1 MTRNSL
7 SLLALAASLTF
18 VSTAQAA
25 DTVGINAAIRN
36 KVVMRAATDPAPRA
50 AVLKARVS
58 LGDQV
63 LTANA
68 SMLQI
73 LLLDRSNFTVGSNA
87 RVTIDRFVYDPQ
99 RSASAVGASV
109 AKGAFRFISG
119 KSVKNMPG
127 KTAITT
133 PVASIGVRGTMF
145 EGAVGP
151 DAVRIAGREAGAAG
165 GRVDPETAT
174 LIVLR
179 GPGATA
185 TEPGGAIDVT
195 ANGEIVPLD
204 KPGMALFVPGPNQK
218 AIGPFS
224 LSDSGLLALH
234 DLLRT
239 TPDSRDALAR
249 FDAEGNPIVDRTLEN
264 IPVSQIIDITD
275 GQ

>member
-1 MTRNSL
+1 MTRN
-7 SLLALAASLTF
+7 AFPILAAASILAIIGP
-18 VSTAQAA
+18 VDAA
-25 DTVGINAAIRN
+25 STVGINAAIRN
-36 KVVMRAATDPAPRA
+36 KVAMRAATDAAAHP

-63 LTANA
+63 QTANA

-119 KSVKNMPG
+119 KSIHNMPG
-127 KTAITT
+127 QTAITT
-133 PVASIGVRGTMF
+133 PVASIGVRGTIF

-151 DAVRIAGREAGAAG
+151 DAVRIAAHEGAATG
-165 GRVDPETAT
+165 GKIDPETAT

-179 GPGATA
+179 GPGATP

-195 ANGEIVPLD
+195 AFGETIPLD
-204 KPGMALFVPGPNQK
+204 KPGMALFIPGPNQK
-218 AIGPFS
+218 PIGPFN
-224 LSDSGLLALH
+224 LSDPGLLALH

-239 TPDSRDALAR
+239 TPDSRDPKGK
-249 FDAEGNPIVDRTLEN
+249 FDAEGNPIVDKTLEVL
-264 IPVSQIIDITD
+264 PVIR
-275 GQ
+275 GGN

>member
-1 MTRNSL
+1 MLRKAIP
-7 SLLALAASLTF
+7 LLAILPMAGPAL
-18 VSTAQAA
+18 AA

-36 KVVMRAATDPAPRA
+36 HVVMRAAANPAPHPA
-50 AVLKARVS
+50 ILKARVS

-63 LTANA
+63 QTANA

-109 AKGAFRFISG
+109 ARGAFRFISG
-119 KSVKNMPG
+119 RSIHNMPG

-133 PVASIGVRGTMF
+133 PVASIGVRGTIF
-145 EGAVGP
+145 EGAVGR
-151 DAVRIAGREAGAAG
+151 DAVKIATRETAAVG
-165 GRVDPETAT
+165 GKIDPDTAT

-179 GPGATA
+179 GPGATP

-195 ANGEIVPLD
+195 AFGETIPLD
-204 KPGMALFVPGPNQK
+204 KPGMALFIPGPNQK
-218 AIGPFS
+218 PIGPFT
-224 LSDSGLLALH
+224 LSDRGLLALH

-239 TPDSRDALAR
+239 SPDPHERLGKL
-249 FDAEGNPIVDRTLEN
+249 DAEGNPIVDRTLE
-264 IPVSQIIDITD
+264 ILPDLRG

>member
-1 MTRNSL
+1 MIRKSL
-7 SLLALAASLTF
+7 PLLALAASLSIL
-18 VSTAQAA
+18 STAQAA
-25 DTVGINAAIRN
+25 SPVGINAAIRN
-36 KVVMRAATDPAPRA
+36 KVVVRAATDPTPRA

-63 LTANA
+63 QTANA

-73 LLLDRSNFTVGSNA
+73 LLLDRSNFTVGANA
-87 RVTIDRFVYDPQ
+87 RVTIDRFVFDPQ

-119 KSVKNMPG
+119 KSVRNMPG

-151 DAVRIAGREAGAAG
+151 DAVKIAGLEAGAAG
-165 GRVDPETAT
+165 GRIDPETAT

-179 GPGATA
+179 GPGATP

-195 ANGEIVPLD
+195 ANGKVVALD
-204 KPGMALFVPGPNQK
+204 RPGMALFVPGPNQD
-218 AIGPFS
+218 AIGPFP
-224 LSDSGLLALH
+224 LSDVGLLALH

-239 TPDSRDALAR
+239 TPDSPDHLTRLGVD
-249 FDAEGNPIVDRTLEN
+249 GNPIVDRTLEN
-264 IPVSQIIDITD
+264 LPDLRQ

>member
-1 MTRNSL
+1 MMTRL
-7 SLLALAASLTF
+7 SLPLVAATLVLAGAANAAS
-18 VSTAQAA
+18 
-25 DTVGINAAIRN
+25 TVGINAAIRN
-36 KVVMRAATDPAPRA
+36 KVVTRAATDPTPRP

-63 LTANA
+63 QTANA

-87 RVTIDRFVYDPQ
+87 RVTIDRFVYDPD

-109 AKGAFRFISG
+109 ARGAFRFMSG
-119 KSVKNMPG
+119 KSVHNMPG

-133 PVASIGVRGTMF
+133 PVASIGVRGTVF

-151 DAVRIAGREAGAAG
+151 DAVRIAGKEVGAAG
-165 GRVDPETAT
+165 GRIDPETAT

-179 GPGATA
+179 GPGVTP

-195 ANGEIVPLD
+195 ANGNLVSLD
-204 KPGMALFVPGPNQK
+204 RPGMAVFVPGPNQN

-239 TPDSRDALAR
+239 TPDSRDQLAK
-249 FDAEGNPIVDRTLEN
+249 FDAEGNPIVDRTLED
-264 IPVSQIIDITD
+264 IPLGRVIGDISN

>member
-1 MTRNSL
+1 MTRETAMTRTTIAFL
-7 SLLALAASLTF
+7 AATFALAG
-18 VSTAQAA
+18 AA
-25 DTVGINAAIRN
+25 DAASTVGINAAIRN
-36 KVVMRAATDPAPRA
+36 QVAVRTITDQSAHPAI
-50 AVLKARVS
+50 LKARVS

-63 LTANA
+63 QTANA

-87 RVTIDRFVYDPQ
+87 RVTIDRFVYDPN
-99 RSASAVGASV
+99 RSASAVGATV

-119 KSVKNMPG
+119 RSIHNMPG
-127 KTAITT
+127 KTTITT
-133 PVASIGVRGTMF
+133 PVASIGVRGTIF

-151 DAVRIAGREAGAAG
+151 DAARIAAREGAAAG
-165 GRVDPETAT
+165 GKVDPATAT

-195 ANGEIVPLD
+195 AFGETIPLD
-204 KPGMALFVPGPNQK
+204 RPGMALFVPGPGQK
-218 AIGPFS
+218 PIGPFN
-224 LSDSGLLALH
+224 LSDAGLLALH

-239 TPDSRDALAR
+239 TPDARDPQGKM
-249 FDAEGNPIVDRTLEN
+249 DAEGNPIVDRTLE
-264 IPVSQIIDITD
+264 ILPVLRG

>member
-1 MTRNSL
+1 MTRKTL
-7 SLLALAASLTF
+7 SMLAAAASLAI
-18 VSTAQAA
+18 VSTAHAA
-25 DTVGINAAIRN
+25 STVGINAAIRN
-36 KVVMRAATDPAPRA
+36 KVVMRAATDPAPRPA
-50 AVLKARVS
+50 ILKARVS

-63 LTANA
+63 QTANA

-119 KSVKNMPG
+119 KSVRNMPG
-127 KTAITT
+127 KTTITT
-133 PVASIGVRGTMF
+133 PVASIGVRGTIF

-151 DAVRIAGREAGAAG
+151 DAVRIAAKEGAAAG
-165 GRVDPETAT
+165 GKVDPETAT

-179 GPGATA
+179 GPGATP
-185 TEPGGAIDVT
+185 TEPGGAIDIT
-195 ANGEIVPLD
+195 AFGETIALD
-204 KPGMALFVPGPNQK
+204 RPGMALFIPGPNQK
-218 AIGPFS
+218 PIGPFN
-224 LSDSGLLALH
+224 LSDAGLLALH

-239 TPDSRDALAR
+239 TPDSRDEQAR
-249 FDAEGNPIVDRTLEN
+249 LDAVGNPIVDRTLE
-264 IPVSQIIDITD
+264 ILPDLRG

>member
-1 MTRNSL
+1 MTRNRL
-7 SLLALAASLTF
+7 SFLALAAGLSI
-18 VSTAQAA
+18 VSSANAA
-25 DTVGINAAIRN
+25 NTVGINAAIRN

-63 LTANA
+63 QTANA
-68 SMLQI
+68 SMLQR

-151 DAVRIAGREAGAAG
+151 DAVKIAGLEPGAAG
-165 GRVDPETAT
+165 GRVDPATAT

-179 GPGATA
+179 GPAATP

-195 ANGEIVPLD
+195 ADGETIPLD
-204 KPGMALFVPGPNQK
+204 KPGMALFIPGPNQK

-224 LSDSGLLALH
+224 LSDNGLLALH

-239 TPDSRDALAR
+239 TPERRDVLNR
-249 FDAEGNPIVDRTLEN
+249 FDADGNPVVDRTLEN
-264 IPVSQIIDITD
+264 LPDIRD

>member
-1 MTRNSL
+1 MTRHIL
-7 SLLALAASLTF
+7 SFVALATCLAGI
-18 VSTAQAA
+18 AQAA
-25 DTVGINAAIRN
+25 NTVGINAAIRN
-36 KVVMRAATDPAPRA
+36 KVVMRTATDPAPRA

-63 LTANA
+63 QTANA

-133 PVASIGVRGTMF
+133 PVASIGVRGTVF

-151 DAVRIAGREAGAAG
+151 DAARIAGLEPGAAG
-165 GRVDPETAT
+165 GKIDPETAT
-174 LIVLR
+174 LVVLR
-179 GPGATA
+179 GPAATT

-195 ANGEIVPLD
+195 ADGETIALD
-204 KPGMALFVPGPNQK
+204 KPGMALFIPGPGQK
-218 AIGPFS
+218 PIGPFA
-224 LSDSGLLALH
+224 LSDNGLLALH
-234 DLLRT
+234 ELLRT
-239 TPDSRDALAR
+239 TPDSKSGQTSFAAD
-249 FDAEGNPIVDRTLEN
+249 GSPIVERTLEVTPDLRGN
-264 IPVSQIIDITD
+264 
-275 GQ
+275 